1 MKTKDIRTMAANEI
15 TSKLAE
21 LKDKLFK
28 QKFQKTLGQADNP
41 YRIRQTKRD
50 IAKIMTIL
58 TEMRKPNGKD
68 AEKSKG

>member
-1 MKTKDIRTMAANEI
+1 MKTKDIRSMAASEI
-15 TSKLAE
+15 EAKLVE

-41 YRIRQTKRD
+41 YKIRQTKRD
-50 IAKIMTIL
+50 IAKFMTIL
-58 TEMRKPNGKD
+58 KEMRKPNGNE